1 MDGSK
6 PGGRVRKLS
15 FRPDRMWVSTPAP
28 ALAGARRFQHGG
40 FREVREV
47 REDSSPNYEPTF
59 FKKEKAK
66 IVCVKICTD
75 VRAKNFPNFPHFP
88 VTHAGVVCRLRLPS
102 CTAHART
109 QPGPKCGFRPGRPS
123 PSLHSSARWTTRYRG
138 PGTRSHGATVPCPPE
153 PTRATARQ

>member
-6 PGGRVRKLS
+6 SGGRVRKLS

-47 REDSSPNYEPTF
+47 REDSNPNYEPTF

-88 VTHAGVVCRLRLPS
+88 VTHAGVVPGLQPTS
-102 CTAHART
+102 TAT
-109 QPGPKCGFRPGRPS
+109 
-123 PSLHSSARWTTRYRG
+123 L
-138 PGTRSHGATVPCPPE
+138 RSHPAHKKCIRFEDQTLSH
-153 PTRATARQ
+153 QDKL